1 MVEPIGQRNVLI
13 RPLPQS
19 SSLLVSQEYM
29 QDSARIVVMSC
40 CIFLPSMS
48 MPDTIC

>member
-19 SSLLVSQEYM
+19 SRLLVSQEYM
-29 QDSARIVVMSC
+29 RKIVRE
-40 CIFLPSMS
+40 
-48 MPDTIC
+48 